1 MPVYSA
7 SKTIILKN
15 RKAYFHPVPPP
26 VLFLHASFS
35 CPLDILLYKYH
46 KVAIFLLFYPE
57 KEIALRALSGL
68 FAFPLVPGCDFLGIP
83 AHPPS
88 VFSAVESV
96 KPLFTYRRTSGICT
110 ILIFPAVHFHHHISP
125 FGVTDSKEF
134 IDVYLLQPCRFTD
147 FFFHPL
153 SRLCISARG
162 TRQSHAPEASPVQT

>member
-15 RKAYFHPVPPP
+15 RKTYFHPVPPP
-26 VLFLHASFS
+26 VLFLHESFS

-83 AHPPS
+83 AHPSS

-96 KPLFTYRRTSGICT
+96 KPLLT
-110 ILIFPAVHFHHHISP
+110 
-125 FGVTDSKEF
+125 
-134 IDVYLLQPCRFTD
+134 
-147 FFFHPL
+147 
-153 SRLCISARG
+153 
-162 TRQSHAPEASPVQT
+162 